1 MLSHLTQLSE
11 VVISYHMAN
20 SSAMSLT
27 TYYTYRKRNIHIS
40 LFTLSFWL
48 NISWNDS
55 LYLVLKFIH
64 IYTVKPAFAATSI
77 WRPPVHGGHPEVPP
91 MHFTIYFTSIWQ
103 PPAQRGQRPHFCAKK
118 AKMNLLSRP
127 QLFFSARYKEMSAI
141 VKKKS
146 RRSLS

>member
-1 MLSHLTQLSE
+1 ML
-11 VVISYHMAN
+11 N
-20 SSAMSLT
+20 S
-27 TYYTYRKRNIHIS
+27 NIYIY
-40 LFTLSFWL
+40 
-48 NISWNDS
+48 I
-55 LYLVLKFIH
+55 Y

-118 AKMNLLSRP
+118 AKINLLSRP

-141 VKKKS
+141 VKKTV
-146 RRSLS
+146 RCLCCYNQLA

>member
-1 MLSHLTQLSE
+1 MTGSGFCFSE
-11 VVISYHMAN
+11 NLILMPKN
-20 SSAMSLT
+20 T
-27 TYYTYRKRNIHIS
+27 DIC
-40 LFTLSFWL
+40 
-48 NISWNDS
+48 
-55 LYLVLKFIH
+55 LKQ
-64 IYTVKPAFAATSI
+64 YTVKPAFAATSI

-141 VKKKS
+141 VKKKN

>member
-1 MLSHLTQLSE
+1 
-11 VVISYHMAN
+11 
-20 SSAMSLT
+20 MSLLCRIT
-27 TYYTYRKRNIHIS
+27 VGQNIGNRRQICVPLHQIS
-40 LFTLSFWL
+40 GCFLP
-48 NISWNDS
+48 I
-55 LYLVLKFIH
+55 YIYIYIY

-127 QLFFSARYKEMSAI
+127 QLFFSARYKERN
-141 VKKKS
+141 VGNCKKKK
-146 RRSLS
+146 RKMFVLL

>member
-1 MLSHLTQLSE
+1 MVIHLPIGSLKTRSRLEPVPICEPRTYQLCYESNFTE
-11 VVISYHMAN
+11 
-20 SSAMSLT
+20 SLPILA
-27 TYYTYRKRNIHIS
+27 KKQHNIRNPQID
-40 LFTLSFWL
+40 LQ
-48 NISWNDS
+48 
-55 LYLVLKFIH
+55 
-64 IYTVKPAFAATSI
+64 YTVKPAFAATSI